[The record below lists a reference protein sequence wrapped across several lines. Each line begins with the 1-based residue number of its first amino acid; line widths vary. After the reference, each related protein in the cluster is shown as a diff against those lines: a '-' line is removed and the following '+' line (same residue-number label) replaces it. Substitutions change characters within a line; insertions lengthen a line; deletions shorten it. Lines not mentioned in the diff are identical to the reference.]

1 MTLQQKIDRC
11 PSKHVT
17 FLRCLA
23 EVARAEGDC
32 MCKSGRGANSCRGVP
47 TVHPACARMSGF
59 KAAASD
65 RKGIRTLPLNQ
76 SCFPD

>member
-32 MCKSGRGANSCRGVP
+32 MCKSGRGANSCRGGSY
-47 TVHPACARMSGF
+47 CAPRL
-59 KAAASD
+59 
-65 RKGIRTLPLNQ
+65 RKNVRL
-76 SCFPD
+76 